1 MSFAELVADDRF
13 GAPKTARRLTVP
25 TSLGPDQIPAN
36 AHHDLSALNVALTEQ
51 VRLFEAALQ
60 NMSQGLCMF
69 DAQSRLV
76 VSNQR
81 YRDIFGLPADM
92 NIHGMTQQDI
102 CAMLIARGCYPSSIS
117 LEGIKTSAGEAL
129 LSANGLPV
137 LRDLADGRTLS
148 ILYRVMEGGGWVS
161 TFQDITEQRHNAA
174 RITHLAHHD
183 ALTDLFN
190 TRAMRRSYNDLIDDH
205 DPGRPLLAM
214 CYVDLDRFKFVND
227 TYGHAAGD
235 ELLQAVAQRLRMHTR
250 RGDIVARLGGD
261 EFAVVQRVADEA
273 AAAATAQGLVA
284 VLSEPYEISFG
295 RLAIGASVGVAT
307 RVVHDVDMD
316 PLLHDADLALRHAKS
331 EGRGTI
337 SVFDISMS
345 EAAQARRLIEA
356 ELQTALA
363 EQQFELHY
371 QTLVEASGEHVV
383 GVEALVRW
391 HHPVRGLVPPLSF
404 IPIMEETGLILPLGR
419 WVLERACRDA
429 LQWPPHVIVAVNV
442 SSVQMRQKS
451 FGAGVL
457 ALLAETGL
465 PAARLEIKITESS
478 LLEES
483 EVTQENLAVI
493 HDAGVRIA
501 MDDFG
506 TGYSSLSYLR
516 RFPID
521 KIKIDRSFM
530 KDAETSPDARAIIR
544 AIAGLGISLGITTV
558 VEGVETA
565 TQLNFA
571 RDEGVDQVQGYL
583 FSQPQP
589 QAVISEMMAR
599 RSA

>member
-1 MSFAELVADDRF
+1 MSTVELVRDDRLVVLDA
-13 GAPKTARRLTVP
+13 GRKPTVP
-25 TSLGPDQIPAN
+25 TDPGSDR
-36 AHHDLSALNVALTEQ
+36 LSKDALNELLALNAALTEQ
-51 VRLFEAALQ
+51 VRLFDVALH
-60 NMSQGLCMF
+60 NMTQGLCMF

-81 YRDIFGLPADM
+81 YRDIFGLPGDV
-92 NIHGMTQQDI
+92 NIHGMTQPEI
-102 CAMLIARGCYPSSIS
+102 CAMLVARGCYAPSTTLDDIR
-117 LEGIKTSAGEAL
+117 TRTAEAL
-129 LSANGLPV
+129 KSPDCTPIV
-137 LRDLADGRTLS
+137 RELADGRTLS
-148 ILYRVMEGGGWVS
+148 VLYRSIEGGGWVS
-161 TFQDITEQRHNAA
+161 TFQDITEQRHTAA

-190 TRAMRRSYNDLIDDH
+190 TRAMRRSYNDLLDEH
-205 DPGRPLLAM
+205 DPERPLLAM

-235 ELLQAVAQRLRMHTR
+235 ELLQAVAQRLRVNTR
-250 RGDIVARLGGD
+250 RGDVVARLGGD
-261 EFAVVQRVADEA
+261 EFAIVQRVSDEA
-273 AAAATAQGLVA
+273 AAAATAQRLVA
-284 VLSEPYEISFG
+284 VLSEPYEISTG

-307 RVVHDVDMD
+307 RAVHDVDMD

-331 EGRGTI
+331 EGRGII
-337 SVFDISMS
+337 SVFDVSMS

-356 ELQTALA
+356 ELRTALA
-363 EQQFELHY
+363 EEQFDLHY
-371 QTLVEASGEHVV
+371 QTLVEASGEHIV

-391 HHPVRGLVPPLSF
+391 RHPVRGLVPPLSF

-419 WVLERACRDA
+419 WVLERACRDG
-429 LQWPPHVIVAVNV
+429 LLWPAHIIVAVNV

-457 ALLAETGL
+457 AVLAETGL
-465 PAARLEIKITESS
+465 PPARLEIEITESS

-483 EVTQENLAVI
+483 EVVQENLAVI

-565 TQLNFA
+565 TQLDFA
-571 RDEGVDQVQGYL
+571 RAEGLDQVQGYL

>member
-1 MSFAELVADDRF
+1 MSFAELGVDERR
-13 GAPKTARRLTVP
+13 GASKTAGFP
-25 TSLGPDQIPAN
+25 TIAPSLGADQTPQA
-36 AHHDLSALNVALTEQ
+36 AHDDLSALNVALTEQ
-51 VRLFEAALQ
+51 IRLFDAALQ
-60 NMSQGLCMF
+60 NMTQGLCMF

-76 VSNQR
+76 VSNRR
-81 YRDIFGLPADM
+81 YRDIFGLPADLD
-92 NIHGMTQQDI
+92 ILGKTQPEI
-102 CAMLIARGCYPSSIS
+102 CAMLIARGCYPPSVTIDD
-117 LEGIKTSAGEAL
+117 IKARTQRALQSAD
-129 LSANGLPV
+129 GLPV
-137 LRDLADGRTLS
+137 VRDLADGRTLS
-148 ILYRVMEGGGWVS
+148 IGYRGMDGGGWVS
-161 TFQDITEQRHNAA
+161 TFQDITEQRHTAA

-190 TRAMRRSYNDLIDDH
+190 TRAMRRSYSDLLDER
-205 DPGRPLLAM
+205 DPARPLLAM

-235 ELLQAVAQRLRMHTR
+235 ELLQAVAQRLRTTTR

-273 AAAATAQGLVA
+273 AASATAQRLVA
-284 VLSEPYEISFG
+284 VLSEPYEISSG

-307 RVVHDVDMD
+307 RAVHDVDMD

-337 SVFDISMS
+337 SMFDVSMS

-371 QTLVEASGEHVV
+371 QTLVDSCGEHVV

-391 HHPVRGLVPPLSF
+391 RHPVRGLVPPLSF

-419 WVLERACRDA
+419 WVLEQACRDA
-429 LQWPPHVIVAVNV
+429 LLWPPHVIVAVNV

-451 FGAGVL
+451 FGAGVV

-465 PAARLEIKITESS
+465 PATRLEIEITESS

-483 EVTQENLAVI
+483 EVTQENLAAI
-493 HDAGVRIA
+493 HDAGIRIA

-565 TQLNFA
+565 TQLDFA
-571 RDEGVDQVQGYL
+571 RAEGLDQVQGYL

-589 QAVISEMMAR
+589 QNVISEMMAR
-599 RSA
+599 RTA